1 MKRYTFALILIIFCF
16 LAFTAWAGTVYL
28 AWDPCTDNPDG
39 IRIYANKSPNVEVIP
54 ANLIAEVTPG
64 TETTAH
70 VQSLLGRYYF
80 VATAFVVDPVEGV
93 LESGKSN
100 EVTTV
105 VKPNSV
111 INLHFAQ

>member
-1 MKRYTFALILIIFCF
+1 MQRKIMIITVLFCLFA
-16 LAFTAWAGTVYL
+16 ATVSAGTVYL
-28 AWDPCTDNPDG
+28 AWDPCTDSPDG
-39 IRIYANKSPNVEVIP
+39 IRIYASKSANVEAVP
-54 ANLIAEVTPG
+54 GNLIAEVTPG

-80 VATAFVVDPVEGV
+80 VATAFKIDPVEGV

>member
-1 MKRYTFALILIIFCF
+1 MQRKIMIFTFLFCLFAL
-16 LAFTAWAGTVYL
+16 TVSAGTVYL

-39 IRIYANKSPNVEVIP
+39 IRIYANKSPNVEAIP

-80 VATAFVVDPVEGV
+80 VATAFKIDPVEGV
-93 LESGKSN
+93 LESAKSN

-105 VKPNSV
+105 VKPNSI

>member
-1 MKRYTFALILIIFCF
+1 MQRKIMIITVLFCLFA
-16 LAFTAWAGTVYL
+16 ATVSAGTVYL

-39 IRIYANKSPNVEVIP
+39 IRIYASKSANVEVIP
-54 ANLIAEVTPG
+54 ANLIAEITPG

-93 LESGKSN
+93 LESAKSN

-105 VKPNSV
+105 IKPNSI